1 MTPYYQDD
9 LVTIYH
15 SDCREWMPEADVI
28 VTDPPYGTGAYV
40 TDTVVLDGAMLN
52 AWPNAAVFGWP
63 ENLIRLCIEA
73 GRVPDEWVV
82 WWPSNA
88 ELKGRF
94 VEVPVAR
101 DSEHIALF
109 GHLYAAR
116 GAPVIGKRHN
126 YKGPNDRAKHHISPK
141 GKRWG
146 DVWRDASPGIAF
158 GNSNARL
165 HPNEK
170 PVSLMGRLLGMTD
183 GTVLDPFVGSG
194 STLVAAKSLGRKS
207 IGIEIEER
215 YCEIAAT
222 RCSQEVLG
230 LAL

>member
-1 MTPYYQDD
+1 MTPYYQDN

-15 SDCREWMPEADVI
+15 GDCREWMPEADVI
-28 VTDPPYGTGAYV
+28 MTDPPYGTNAYA
-40 TDTVVLDGAMLN
+40 TDTAVLNAAMLN
-52 AWPNAAVFGWP
+52 SWANAAVFGWP

-73 GRVPDEWVV
+73 SRVPDEWVV

-94 VEVPVAR
+94 AEVPVAR

-109 GHLYAAR
+109 GKLVAAR
-116 GAPVIGKRHN
+116 GAPVGKTHEYAGTGSN
-126 YKGPNDRAKHHISPK
+126 RADHHISPK

-146 DVWRDASPGIAF
+146 DVWRDAAPGLAF
-158 GNSNARL
+158 TSHLRL

-170 PVSLMGRLLGMTD
+170 PVSLMVRLVGMMT
-183 GTVLDPFVGSG
+183 GTVLDPFMGSG
-194 STLVAAKSLGRKS
+194 STLVAAKSLGRKA

-215 YCEIAAT
+215 YCEIAAV

-230 LAL
+230 LVG